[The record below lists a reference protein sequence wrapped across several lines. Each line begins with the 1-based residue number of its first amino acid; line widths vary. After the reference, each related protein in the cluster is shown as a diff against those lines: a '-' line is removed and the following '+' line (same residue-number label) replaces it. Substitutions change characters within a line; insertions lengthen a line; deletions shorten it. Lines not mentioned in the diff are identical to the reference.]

1 MAGKA
6 DIQYIHPYYT
16 SGSAA
21 KKLAPKAPK
30 KKKPLPT
37 FEPRFLE
44 EPEAKIIVKLDPV
57 SLCAIAVCAVLLVM
71 MVVSLFQ
78 YREAYRRNVELQE
91 YVYLLEDE
99 NLLLE
104 RDFRAGLDLE
114 DVSRQAAALG
124 MIPAEE
130 AAVIQ
135 VAGRIP
141 AEAAESTR
149 WERLQLF
156 LGELFA

>member
-44 EPEAKIIVKLDPV
+44 PEQKIVVKLDPV

-91 YVYLLEDE
+91 YVYTLEDD

-114 DVSRQAAALG
+114 DVRLQASALG

-135 VAGRIP
+135 VAGRVP
-141 AEAAESTR
+141 AAATEPTR

>member
-21 KKLAPKAPK
+21 KKLAPKAPR

-37 FEPRFLE
+37 FEPRFM
-44 EPEAKIIVKLDPV
+44 EPEQKIIVKLDPV

-78 YREAYRRNVELQE
+78 YSDAYRRNVELQE
-91 YVYLLEDE
+91 YVYALEE
-99 NLLLE
+99 SNLVLE
-104 RDFRAGLDLE
+104 RDFHIDLDLE
-114 DVSRQAAALG
+114 DVRQQALALG

-130 AAVIQ
+130 AKVIQ
-135 VAGRIP
+135 VAGRVP
-141 AEAAESTR
+141 AAEAEPTR
-149 WERLQLF
+149 WERMQMF

>member
-44 EPEAKIIVKLDPV
+44 PEQKIVVKLDPV

-91 YVYLLEDE
+91 YVYTLEDD

-114 DVSRQAAALG
+114 DVRLQASALG

-130 AAVIQ
+130 AAVIR
-135 VAGRIP
+135 VAGRVP
-141 AEAAESTR
+141 AAATEPTR

>member
-44 EPEAKIIVKLDPV
+44 PEQRIVVKLDPV

-91 YVYLLEDE
+91 YVYTLEDD

-114 DVSRQAAALG
+114 DVRLQASALG

-135 VAGRIP
+135 VAGRVP
-141 AEAAESTR
+141 AAATEPTR